1 MAKATSKKITAVVA
15 ALAVAG
21 IAFFI
26 ISQNGNANAAP
37 SASSK
42 DGAASASK
50 STAKPIVVAYQTGVD
65 PTKVA
70 QANGDYEA
78 ATGAN
83 IEWRKFDSGAEVIAA
98 VTSGDVPV
106 GNIGSCPLAAAASQN
121 GNANTAPSAV
131 NKDGVASAS
140 KSTAK
145 PIVVAYQTGVD
156 PTKVAQA
163 NGDYEAATGA
173 NIE

>member
-37 SASSK
+37 SVANK

-83 IEWRKFDSGAEVIAA
+83 IE
-98 VTSGDVPV
+98 
-106 GNIGSCPLAAAASQN
+106 
-121 GNANTAPSAV
+121 
-131 NKDGVASAS
+131 
-140 KSTAK
+140 
-145 PIVVAYQTGVD
+145 
-156 PTKVAQA
+156 
-163 NGDYEAATGA
+163 
-173 NIE
+173 